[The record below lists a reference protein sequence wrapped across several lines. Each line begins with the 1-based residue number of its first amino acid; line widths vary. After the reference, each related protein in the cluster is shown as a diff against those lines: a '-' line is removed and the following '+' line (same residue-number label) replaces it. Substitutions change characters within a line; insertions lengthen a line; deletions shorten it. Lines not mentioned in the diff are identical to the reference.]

1 MKESLSKEKKEKGN
15 KKSLKEASPNKEKQ
29 SKKVFTNV
37 TVKHEV
43 KKTEKKKEDAKI
55 ENVKQVQVEL
65 DLQSN
70 EEKEDAK

>member
-1 MKESLSKEKKEKGN
+1 M
-15 KKSLKEASPNKEKQ
+15 
-29 SKKVFTNV
+29 
-37 TVKHEV
+37 